1 MYMFFY
7 ILFSGVNPTEHG
19 TSTKKAAT
27 FFPSQPTAH
36 GMTFPQ
42 HLVVRGAGVEDLN
55 GVFSMQEGIS
65 HENCP
70 VYGNLSDFSLSCCQS
85 ADGSGDFGWILGQ
98 GGVPAYGSMSQHKEI
113 PTREWQC
120 FEGPLPAPTVDFI
133 DDPDALA
140 EAYAEE
146 ARLRVQL
153 GDGDMN
159 VTIKALRRA
168 IDGKKLQ
175 GNWQGR
181 AKLHVELAQ
190 VLYSSGQADKA
201 LKEVEL
207 AQNFWPSFPEALLL
221 KAQLHGDALRSE
233 SHLAVQ
239 QCKLAAA
246 ANDESCTK
254 ESLAGILKRC
264 DEVLLEMSEMSVISR
279 VNLRELLDLATL
291 ETPELDLTSSSQ
303 HVHIAAIVAEGCNL
317 SEVNGIYEPSR
328 VISNQQCVFENS
340 HGFRISLEM
349 ISRNP
354 QDPKKDPKMCIERA
368 WVLGKGAVG
377 YFGAEGFPG
386 LPGKEWRCFPSASKW
401 IPPTTAPRIIQLE
414 KAMVQLQQARLQGG
428 DVRAEA
434 LGCWTFL
441 QQKGGDIWKMAYVL
455 TELAGSLR
463 QQEFFEKGI
472 QVLLKAL
479 ELCPSYWEA
488 YLEMAHL
495 YIEMKQPLVAIGYLQ
510 RLLSVRPKDGRA
522 ATLLLQLLPAKLEGL
537 DRWLRWTCRQSP
549 LLAEYVGD
557 VDQVAPK
564 VESKDEFIQFHLE
577 DQKEEVHAYWTLPR
591 HIRSKDLDI
600 RFKEDWLGVR
610 MNGEILFEATLAH
623 QIRPTES
630 SWTFSSPDLTVMLC
644 KCPVNGKW
652 PRWEVLEKEDVATR
666 LERLGGLPF
675 DQKAIRWL

>member
-1 MYMFFY
+1 MA
-7 ILFSGVNPTEHG
+7 S
-19 TSTKKAAT
+19 
-27 FFPSQPTAH
+27 FPE
-36 GMTFPQ
+36 
-42 HLVVRGAGVEDLN
+42 HLVVRGAALEDLN

-65 HENCP
+65 HESCP

-85 ADGSGDFGWILGQ
+85 ADGSRDFGWILGQ
-98 GGVPAYGSMSQHKEI
+98 GGVPAYGSMSKDKEI

-120 FEGPLPAPTVDFI
+120 FQGPLPAPTVDFI

-146 ARLRVQL
+146 ARSRVQL
-153 GDGDMN
+153 RDGDLH
-159 VTIKALRRA
+159 VTIKAFRRA

-175 GNWQGR
+175 GNWQGC

-190 VLYSSGQADKA
+190 FFYSSGQPDKA

-207 AQNFWPSFPEALLL
+207 AQHFWPSCPEALLL
-221 KAQLHGDALRSE
+221 KAQLHSDAQRSE
-233 SHLAVQ
+233 SCLAVQ
-239 QCKLAAA
+239 QCKLAATS
-246 ANDESCTK
+246 NDESCTNK
-254 ESLAGILKRC
+254 QSLAQILKRC
-264 DEVLLEMSEMSVISR
+264 DEVLLEMGASGPEMSKMSMISR
-279 VNLRELLDLATL
+279 MNLMDLLGHVATP
-291 ETPELDLTSSSQ
+291 ETPPSLDWTTSCP
-303 HVHIAAIVAEGCNL
+303 HVAAILGEGCNL
-317 SEVNGIYEPSR
+317 SEVNGIYEASR

-340 HGFRISLEM
+340 HGFRISLEI
-349 ISRNP
+349 ISTRNP
-354 QDPKKDPKMCIERA
+354 QDSKDTDTTERA

-377 YFGAEGFPG
+377 YFGALDEKG

-401 IPPTTAPRIIQLE
+401 IPPTTAPRSMQLE
-414 KAMVQLQQARLQGG
+414 KAMVQLQQARLHGS
-428 DVRAEA
+428 DIRVDASR
-434 LGCWTFL
+434 CWTFL
-441 QQKGGDIWKMAYVL
+441 QQNGGDIWKMAYVL

-463 QQEFFEKGI
+463 QQGSFEKAI

-495 YIEMKQPLVAIGYLQ
+495 HIEMKQPLEAIGYLQ
-510 RLLSVRPKDGRA
+510 QLLSARPKDGRA
-522 ATLLLQLLPAKLEGL
+522 ATLLLQLLPAKLDGL
-537 DRWLRWTCRQSP
+537 DSWLRWITSSSP
-549 LLAEYVGD
+549 LLSEYVAQKKD
-557 VDQVAPK
+557 VKVDPKVAPK
-564 VESKDEFIQFHLE
+564 VEPFIHFHLE
-577 DQKEEVHAYWTLPR
+577 DQKEEVHASWTLPR

-600 RFKEDWLGVR
+600 RFKENWLAVR

-666 LERLGGLPF
+666 FERLGGLPF
-675 DQKAIRWL
+675 DQKAIRWLWWGILVIEASRNWK